1 MAKRNPKRKLQTRRS
16 CCAIIVHGKSE
27 KAIADYVKSSLR
39 LKLEV
44 IGKDK
49 GAKSIQINVLDK
61 FLAQREFSSLKVFAD
76 TYDIEYNRSKKRLEN
91 FKLFIIMDTD
101 DCTMETRE
109 RYICGEMFRKSI
121 LADYI
126 CPIYSIPSLE
136 DVMLEVGL
144 MKERISDKEKESFYS
159 KLFPICHDG
168 NAGTIHEI
176 ETLADTMRKSKN
188 TNLEVL
194 LDYCIEQAKANKIK

>member
-1 MAKRNPKRKLQTRRS
+1 M
-16 CCAIIVHGKSE
+16 
-27 KAIADYVKSSLR
+27 KSSLR

-109 RYICGEMFRKSI
+109 SYICCEMFRKSI

-126 CPIYSIPSLE
+126 CPIYSIPKLE

-144 MKERISDKEKESFYS
+144 MKESPTRRKNLSTASCSQFAMTEMRELFM
-159 KLFPICHDG
+159 KLKRLPTRCENQRTQILKCCWI
-168 NAGTIHEI
+168 T
-176 ETLADTMRKSKN
+176 
-188 TNLEVL
+188 V
-194 LDYCIEQAKANKIK
+194 

>member
-1 MAKRNPKRKLQTRRS
+1 M
-16 CCAIIVHGKSE
+16 
-27 KAIADYVKSSLR
+27 
-39 LKLEV
+39 KLEV

-109 RYICGEMFRKSI
+109 SYICCEMFRKSI

-126 CPIYSIPSLE
+126 CPIYSIP
-136 DVMLEVGL
+136 
-144 MKERISDKEKESFYS
+144 
-159 KLFPICHDG
+159 KL
-168 NAGTIHEI
+168 
-176 ETLADTMRKSKN
+176 
-188 TNLEVL
+188 
-194 LDYCIEQAKANKIK
+194 